1 MAEDHPDNWRILA
14 HASFKGK
21 HFCPITFGNV
31 QFVKHIGPVVPCID
45 KCGDAVIFRNSS
57 IIAVLEDFRDLL
69 VMPDRRLGAL
79 IHPCDRRIGQVTE
92 NTLGL
97 LLIVNDPECFN
108 TLLAHYGMFK
118 NVKNYIAIVGPKSMS
133 DLDERGGYFGQ
144 KIVIAAQMLGLNTCW
159 VAGTY
164 RRGKC
169 KADLEAGEKIVC
181 VIAIGYG
188 ENEGTKHRS
197 KPLAKVCDVAEADMP
212 VWFKNGVKAAM
223 MAPTAMNQQK
233 FMISLDGEEPVITA
247 GAGPMTKIDLGI
259 VKYNLNFQ

>member
-1 MAEDHPDNWRILA
+1 MDIKEAIKSRHSVRYYKDEPISEEARAE
-14 HASFKGK
+14 
-21 HFCPITFGNV
+21 
-31 QFVKHIGPVVPCID
+31 
-45 KCGDAVIFRNSS
+45 
-57 IIAVLEDFRDLL
+57 LE
-69 VMPDRRLGAL
+69 AL
-79 IHPCDRRIGQVTE
+79 IDACNAE
-92 NTLGL
+92 SGL
-97 LLIVNDPECFN
+97 HMQLIVNDPECFN

-233 FMISLDGEEPVITA
+233 FKITLEGGRPVITA
-247 GAGPMTKIDLGI
+247 GAGPMTRIDLGI
-259 VKYNLNFQ
+259 VKYNFEAVSGHKV

>member
-1 MAEDHPDNWRILA
+1 MDIKEAIKSRHSVRYYKDEPISEEARAE
-14 HASFKGK
+14 
-21 HFCPITFGNV
+21 
-31 QFVKHIGPVVPCID
+31 
-45 KCGDAVIFRNSS
+45 
-57 IIAVLEDFRDLL
+57 LE
-69 VMPDRRLGAL
+69 AL
-79 IHPCDRRIGQVTE
+79 IGACNAE
-92 NTLGL
+92 SGL
-97 LLIVNDPECFN
+97 HIQLIVNDPECFN
-108 TLLAHYGMFK
+108 TLMAHYGMFK

-259 VKYNLNFQ
+259 VKYNFEAASGHIIAR